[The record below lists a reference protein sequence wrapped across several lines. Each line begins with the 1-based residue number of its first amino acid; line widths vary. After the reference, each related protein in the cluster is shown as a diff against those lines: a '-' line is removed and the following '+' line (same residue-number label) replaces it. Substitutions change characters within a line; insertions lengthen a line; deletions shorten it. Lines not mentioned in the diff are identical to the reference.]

1 LKKLINIV
9 LITLLI
15 TSNMFI
21 SPGFAKESTD
31 MSEENQVILYSPES
45 EEDLILYEDEDLEE
59 EQDSV
64 KNNFSALLIGEISE
78 KETSLVEVE
87 TSEKVIQGYIDS
99 ESVIDP
105 SEMMEEYKLYS
116 EDENEEIPMYI
127 DESQEELLY
136 ELEEG
141 TSVLVNKIYLKEQ
154 RTEDYV
160 HVTLNPET
168 EEVPEELEEE
178 FEKPEDVQGFV
189 QIDHLI
195 APDKEEVLLS
205 EREEKESSEENVEK
219 QKPTNDEQ
227 SNEEEQSNSEEAQ
240 PDDKLESDDEAATG
254 ETEEE
259 KENNEMS
266 TFASKPQT
274 SSTSRLGHIRGG
286 DDRKIY
292 KTLGGKSTQP
302 SSKHWN
308 KVYYIKRQA
317 KIDSETYY
325 LLSRSPS
332 ASKNVVGWMN
342 AKDLE
347 THKHQGVSRESHQM
361 IIKGTGRATSK
372 AWGGSKDAVHRSLSK
387 YKNKKL
393 HVNLTEKV
401 GNNIWYRG
409 KINGSGQNVWL
420 HENQVK
426 QIEITESETSRLG
439 HIRGGD
445 DRKIYKTLGGKSTQ
459 PSSKHWNKVYYIKR
473 QAKMDSETYY
483 LLSRS
488 PSASKNVVGWMNA
501 KDLETHKHQGV
512 SRESHQMIIKGT
524 GRATSKAWGGSKD
537 TVHQSM
543 KSFTGDIFDINL
555 TEKVGKNTWYRGKIN
570 STGQNVW
577 LHSNKLE
584 KNNDKLI
591 VLDAGH
597 GGHDGGASANG
608 IIEKDVALDVT
619 LRVEKM
625 LKARGYDVLLTRRTD
640 RFIELSERSNI
651 ANRNNA
657 DTFLS
662 IHANSGG
669 GIGTETWWYNRNN
682 AVTSKLFAQTI
693 QNAVIKTTN
702 ARDRGI
708 KHGNLSVNRESKMT
722 SALLEIGFLDSL
734 TDARNLKK
742 ASYKNKIAKGVA
754 DGFDNYYK

>member
-1 LKKLINIV
+1 
-9 LITLLI
+9 
-15 TSNMFI
+15 M
-21 SPGFAKESTD
+21 
-31 MSEENQVILYSPES
+31 
-45 EEDLILYEDEDLEE
+45 
-59 EQDSV
+59 
-64 KNNFSALLIGEISE
+64 
-78 KETSLVEVE
+78 
-87 TSEKVIQGYIDS
+87 
-99 ESVIDP
+99 
-105 SEMMEEYKLYS
+105 
-116 EDENEEIPMYI
+116 
-127 DESQEELLY
+127 
-136 ELEEG
+136 
-141 TSVLVNKIYLKEQ
+141 
-154 RTEDYV
+154 
-160 HVTLNPET
+160 
-168 EEVPEELEEE
+168 
-178 FEKPEDVQGFV
+178 
-189 QIDHLI
+189 
-195 APDKEEVLLS
+195 
-205 EREEKESSEENVEK
+205 EK

-722 SALLEIGFLDSL
+722 SALLEIGFLDRL

>member
-1 LKKLINIV
+1 
-9 LITLLI
+9 
-15 TSNMFI
+15 
-21 SPGFAKESTD
+21 
-31 MSEENQVILYSPES
+31 
-45 EEDLILYEDEDLEE
+45 
-59 EQDSV
+59 
-64 KNNFSALLIGEISE
+64 
-78 KETSLVEVE
+78 
-87 TSEKVIQGYIDS
+87 
-99 ESVIDP
+99 
-105 SEMMEEYKLYS
+105 
-116 EDENEEIPMYI
+116 
-127 DESQEELLY
+127 
-136 ELEEG
+136 
-141 TSVLVNKIYLKEQ
+141 
-154 RTEDYV
+154 
-160 HVTLNPET
+160 
-168 EEVPEELEEE
+168 
-178 FEKPEDVQGFV
+178 
-189 QIDHLI
+189 
-195 APDKEEVLLS
+195 
-205 EREEKESSEENVEK
+205 
-219 QKPTNDEQ
+219 
-227 SNEEEQSNSEEAQ
+227 
-240 PDDKLESDDEAATG
+240 
-254 ETEEE
+254 
-259 KENNEMS
+259 
-266 TFASKPQT
+266 
-274 SSTSRLGHIRGG
+274 

-372 AWGGSKDAVHRSLSK
+372 AWGGSKDVVHQSLSK

-401 GNNIWYRG
+401 GNNTWYRG

-426 QIEITESETSRLG
+426 EIEITESETSRLG

-577 LHSNKLE
+577 LPSNKLE

-608 IIEKDVALDVT
+608 ITEKDGALDVT

-669 GIGTETWWYNRNN
+669 GIGTETCWYNRNN

-742 ASYKNKIAKGVA
+742 
-754 DGFDNYYK
+754 